1 MYYYEVIECGRR
13 ILLTGVLIFIAPY
26 SSAQAALACIFAFAS
41 LLGFELLRPHLDP
54 TDAWLYRLGC
64 VVIFLSNF
72 LALLIK
78 VDAAGEGRQDA
89 LGGLLVAVNLG
100 LVVAVIVT
108 SWFATQQS
116 VDDAQDDENSFTVVK
131 EMITAERLAAND
143 LNRLRHDHRRAG
155 GSTVRSDDAAGAG
168 AAAHPIPPV
177 NAVRVSGRVGGGSG
191 DARLSGRV
199 GGGSGGTRQ
208 SGRVGGDSGGI
219 RGSGGIRS
227 NGSSGSIG
235 QSVDV
240 SSIEL
245 PPRKWMGGSVFN
257 SAGSAASG
265 GLGGSGGAGLIG
277 RLRQNDPE
285 ALWRQDKQET

>member
-1 MYYYEVIECGRR
+1 VYPIGIPLLYFFILWTNRESLNPTLEARKRAETEAAAELEAAAEAGDSMEEAEKLEERIRQRRQNPDLVPSMFLWKDFGADMYYYEVIECGRR

-168 AAAHPIPPV
+168 
-177 NAVRVSGRVGGGSG
+177 
-191 DARLSGRV
+191 
-199 GGGSGGTRQ
+199 
-208 SGRVGGDSGGI
+208 
-219 RGSGGIRS
+219 
-227 NGSSGSIG
+227 
-235 QSVDV
+235 
-240 SSIEL
+240 
-245 PPRKWMGGSVFN
+245 
-257 SAGSAASG
+257 
-265 GLGGSGGAGLIG
+265 
-277 RLRQNDPE
+277 
-285 ALWRQDKQET
+285 